1 VATVKPT
8 ENDDPTAAERNL
20 EQLLGEAD
28 DDDRTAETSVRT
40 DGGQSES
47 PIAAFSSSSSTTMN
61 RRDRFEVVFDRWV
74 ASPVRILR
82 HDWRALAGF
91 GLLVGYLLMATAGV
105 LLVDAPQVNQGANLV
120 GPFETMEHP
129 LGTDGNGQDILSLTV
144 HATPTM
150 LIMITAGAIFSTT
163 LATVVGV
170 SAGYIGGNLD
180 QGLMT
185 VSDIAMTIP
194 GLPLL
199 IVLAAAL
206 EPAHPVTVG
215 VLLSVTAWAGLA
227 RAIRSQVLTLR
238 SVEYV
243 EASRTM
249 GLSRLDIMSRD
260 VTPNLMPYVLVNMV
274 GHARGII
281 YASVG
286 LYFLGVLPVT
296 GANWGLTLNR
306 AYTTGGAMHSWAAA
320 HWLIVPMIA
329 IILLSFALLLLSQA
343 LDRVF
348 NPRVRAKHMKT
359 NRSDDQDGGDEGD
372 QQSDAVTQ
380 IGQGT

>member
-1 VATVKPT
+1 
-8 ENDDPTAAERNL
+8 
-20 EQLLGEAD
+20 
-28 DDDRTAETSVRT
+28 
-40 DGGQSES
+40 
-47 PIAAFSSSSSTTMN
+47 
-61 RRDRFEVVFDRWV
+61 
-74 ASPVRILR
+74 
-82 HDWRALAGF
+82 
-91 GLLVGYLLMATAGV
+91 
-105 LLVDAPQVNQGANLV
+105 
-120 GPFETMEHP
+120 
-129 LGTDGNGQDILSLTV
+129 
-144 HATPTM
+144 
-150 LIMITAGAIFSTT
+150 MITAGAIFSTT

-238 SVEYV
+238 GVEYV

-359 NRSDDQDGGDEGD
+359 NQGDDRNDDEGD